1 MSALDMDS
9 VCEPYI
15 RRRAARHLNKGR
27 VVLFAAGTG
36 NPYFSTDTAAALRA
50 AEVHADIILKATKV
64 DGIYDKDPELH
75 SDAVRYDSLKYLD
88 VLSKGLKVMD
98 ATAISLCMDNDIPI
112 QVLNFGV
119 EGNIMRAVLGEKVGT
134 LVAS

>member
-1 MSALDMDS
+1 MSALDMDA

-75 SDAVRYDSLKYLD
+75 SDAVLYDSLKYLE

-134 LVAS
+134 LVAK